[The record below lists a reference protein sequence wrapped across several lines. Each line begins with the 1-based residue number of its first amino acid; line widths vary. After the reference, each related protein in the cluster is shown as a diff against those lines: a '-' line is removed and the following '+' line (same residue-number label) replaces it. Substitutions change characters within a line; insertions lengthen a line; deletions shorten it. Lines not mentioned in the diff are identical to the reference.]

1 MLADWLGSHEGFFPF
16 GRDTGDRLTFAPMAA
31 ADALRSVG
39 LDARDYQ
46 AVLAQQSPDLA
57 AVFGFAPQPL
67 RPLQQ
72 VLAAWPVNE
81 QDRLL
86 ILEAETGSGKTEAAL
101 ARFLALFAA
110 GGVDGLYFALLMTVA
125 ELFKLLINIY
135 LWGIVIQAVLSWFN
149 PDPRHPAAR
158 LLAQLTDPVLRPVQK
173 RLPPVSGIDL
183 SPMVVIVAL
192 IFISL
197 LLQDLLGLWAGGW
210 R

>member
-1 MLADWLGSHEGFFPF
+1 VSATLFLIQTAFGFYILAVMLRFLLQYVRADFYNPLVQFLVRITNPP
-16 GRDTGDRLTFAPMAA
+16 LLP
-31 ADALRSVG
+31 LRRIIPGYRG
-39 LDARDYQ
+39 LDLASV
-46 AVLAQQSPDLA
+46 VLA
-57 AVFGFAPQPL
+57 VV
-67 RPLQQ
+67 LQLTE
-72 VLAAWPVNE
+72 VTLI
-81 QDRLL
+81 LL
-86 ILEAETGSGKTEAAL
+86 INQRLSVE
-101 ARFLALFAA
+101 
-110 GGVDGLYFALLMTVA
+110 GVLLMTVA

>member
-1 MLADWLGSHEGFFPF
+1 VSATLFLIQTAFGFYILAVMLRFLLQYVRADFYNPLVQFLVRITNPP
-16 GRDTGDRLTFAPMAA
+16 LLP
-31 ADALRSVG
+31 LRRIIPGYRG
-39 LDARDYQ
+39 LDLASV
-46 AVLAQQSPDLA
+46 VLA
-57 AVFGFAPQPL
+57 VV
-67 RPLQQ
+67 LQLTE
-72 VLAAWPVNE
+72 VTLI
-81 QDRLL
+81 LL
-86 ILEAETGSGKTEAAL
+86 INQRLSVE
-101 ARFLALFAA
+101 
-110 GGVDGLYFALLMTVA
+110 GVLLMTVA

-149 PDPRHPAAR
+149 PDPRHPAGR